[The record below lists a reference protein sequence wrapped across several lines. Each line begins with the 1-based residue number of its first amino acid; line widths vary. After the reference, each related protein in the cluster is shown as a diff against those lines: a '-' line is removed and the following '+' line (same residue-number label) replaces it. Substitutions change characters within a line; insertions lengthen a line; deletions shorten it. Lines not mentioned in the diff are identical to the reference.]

1 MDDETAAGTD
11 NIVAE
16 FNTYEEFLD
25 SQITSFDLYYLEVTV
40 RLFKYQCF
48 TSSHYC
54 LITTITA
61 FSLPMK
67 YIFLLKKPPLF
78 GPFVVGDFY
87 LKP

>member
-48 TSSHYC
+48 TSSLLSYYHDNS
-54 LITTITA
+54 LFTA
-61 FSLPMK
+61 HEIH
-67 YIFLLKKPPLF
+67 IFVKKTPLF

>member
-61 FSLPMK
+61 FSITAHEIH
-67 YIFLLKKPPLF
+67 IFVKKKKPTIWTF
-78 GPFVVGDFY
+78 RGR
-87 LKP
+87 

>member
-61 FSLPMK
+61 FSITAHEIH
-67 YIFLLKKPPLF
+67 IFVKKNPTIWTF
-78 GPFVVGDFY
+78 RGR
-87 LKP
+87 